1 MRFNINAPFWR
12 FMDTLLRFVGLNL
25 VYLIT
30 LIPNVTIGP
39 ARAALYSTMFA
50 YDEHDDIRLVKEYLT
65 RFKREFK
72 QGLAAWVLVAIL
84 ATAILFGLSFWK
96 AWDTN
101 APYIP
106 LILLVIAAVVGAA
119 LPNTLHRCRHAS
131 PTPPA
136 GSSRYRRCSP
146 GEPSPARSSSSSST
160 YSRPACHISYRSYA
174 FSPSSSA
181 SPGWRMRNP
190 SFCCGASNGM
200 AERAKWR
207 IRNMSMRTSRVRAF
221 LQESCFVGDERQRIV
236 DEFAQADFPR
246 HRTTPDGR
254 PPTGWTRSPACP
266 TPPRP
271 AIPNGFRAFR
281 RRTARNRSTNRPAAR
296 YRHRPD
302 SVLSRWPRP
311 ARRWPVRRPPRS
323 AHHGNAGA
331 SNRRPVPHRS
341 KPHSFGHSGSLDQ
354 RATASIRFQ
363 TSASSASAQ
372 RISQRHRHT

>member
-84 ATAILFGLSFWK
+84 AAAILFGLSFWK

-101 APYIP
+101 ASYIP
-106 LILLVIAAVVGAA
+106 LILLVIAAVVVALFAEYAA
-119 LPNTLHRCRHAS
+119 PLQARFANTTGRLFSLSAMFPWRAF
-131 PTPPA
+131 
-136 GSSRYRRCSP
+136 
-146 GEPSPARSSSSSST
+146 PARSPSSSST

-207 IRNMSMRTSRVRAF
+207 IRNMSMRTSDVAAALRNHALSVMNVSGLSMNLRK
-221 LQESCFVGDERQRIV
+221 
-236 DEFAQADFPR
+236 
-246 HRTTPDGR
+246 
-254 PPTGWTRSPACP
+254 PTS
-266 TPPRP
+266 
-271 AIPNGFRAFR
+271 
-281 RRTARNRSTNRPAAR
+281 AAP
-296 YRHRPD
+296 Y
-302 SVLSRWPRP
+302 
-311 ARRWPVRRPPRS
+311 
-323 AHHGNAGA
+323 NAGWSA
-331 SNRRPVPHRS
+331 TNGMDTLTCMSDAPKTCDS
-341 KPHSFGHSGSLDQ
+341 K
-354 RATASIRFQ
+354 RF
-363 TSASSASAQ
+363 SSVS
-372 RISQRHRHT
+372 

>member
-106 LILLVIAAVVGAA
+106 LILLVIAAVVVALFAEYAA
-119 LPNTLHRCRHAS
+119 PLQARFANTTGRLFSLSAMFPWRAF
-131 PTPPA
+131 P
-136 GSSRYRRCSP
+136 CSLVLVT
-146 GEPSPARSSSSSST
+146 ST

-207 IRNMSMRTSRVRAF
+207 IRNMSMRTSDVAAALRNHALSVMNVSGLSMNLRK
-221 LQESCFVGDERQRIV
+221 
-236 DEFAQADFPR
+236 
-246 HRTTPDGR
+246 
-254 PPTGWTRSPACP
+254 PTS
-266 TPPRP
+266 
-271 AIPNGFRAFR
+271 
-281 RRTARNRSTNRPAAR
+281 AAP
-296 YRHRPD
+296 Y
-302 SVLSRWPRP
+302 
-311 ARRWPVRRPPRS
+311 
-323 AHHGNAGA
+323 NAGWSA
-331 SNRRPVPHRS
+331 TNGMDTLTCMSDAPKTCDS
-341 KPHSFGHSGSLDQ
+341 K
-354 RATASIRFQ
+354 RF
-363 TSASSASAQ
+363 SSVS
-372 RISQRHRHT
+372 

>member
-101 APYIP
+101 ASYIP
-106 LILLVIAAVVGAA
+106 LILLVIAAVVVALFAEYAA
-119 LPNTLHRCRHAS
+119 RCRHAS

-207 IRNMSMRTSRVRAF
+207 IRNMSMRTSDVAAALRNHALSVMNVSGLSMNLRK
-221 LQESCFVGDERQRIV
+221 
-236 DEFAQADFPR
+236 
-246 HRTTPDGR
+246 
-254 PPTGWTRSPACP
+254 PTS
-266 TPPRP
+266 
-271 AIPNGFRAFR
+271 
-281 RRTARNRSTNRPAAR
+281 AAP
-296 YRHRPD
+296 Y
-302 SVLSRWPRP
+302 
-311 ARRWPVRRPPRS
+311 
-323 AHHGNAGA
+323 NAGWSA
-331 SNRRPVPHRS
+331 TNGMDTLTCMSDAPKTCDS
-341 KPHSFGHSGSLDQ
+341 K
-354 RATASIRFQ
+354 RF
-363 TSASSASAQ
+363 SSVS
-372 RISQRHRHT
+372 

>member
-106 LILLVIAAVVGAA
+106 LILLVIAAVVVALFAEYAA
-119 LPNTLHRCRHAS
+119 PLQARFANTTGRLFSLSAMFPWRA
-131 PTPPA
+131 
-136 GSSRYRRCSP
+136 
-146 GEPSPARSSSSSST
+146 SPARSSSSSST

-207 IRNMSMRTSRVRAF
+207 IRNMSMRTSDVAAALRNHALSVMNVSGLSMNLRK
-221 LQESCFVGDERQRIV
+221 
-236 DEFAQADFPR
+236 
-246 HRTTPDGR
+246 
-254 PPTGWTRSPACP
+254 PTS
-266 TPPRP
+266 
-271 AIPNGFRAFR
+271 
-281 RRTARNRSTNRPAAR
+281 AAP
-296 YRHRPD
+296 Y
-302 SVLSRWPRP
+302 
-311 ARRWPVRRPPRS
+311 
-323 AHHGNAGA
+323 NAGWSA
-331 SNRRPVPHRS
+331 TNGMDTLTCMSDAPKTCDS
-341 KPHSFGHSGSLDQ
+341 K
-354 RATASIRFQ
+354 RF
-363 TSASSASAQ
+363 SSVS
-372 RISQRHRHT
+372 

>member
-101 APYIP
+101 ASYIP
-106 LILLVIAAVVGAA
+106 LILLVIAAVVVALFAEYAA
-119 LPNTLHRCRHAS
+119 PLQARFANTTGRLFS
-131 PTPPA
+131 L
-136 GSSRYRRCSP
+136 SRCSP

-207 IRNMSMRTSRVRAF
+207 IRNMSMRTSDVAAALRNHALSVMNVSGLSMNLRK
-221 LQESCFVGDERQRIV
+221 
-236 DEFAQADFPR
+236 
-246 HRTTPDGR
+246 
-254 PPTGWTRSPACP
+254 PTS
-266 TPPRP
+266 
-271 AIPNGFRAFR
+271 
-281 RRTARNRSTNRPAAR
+281 AAP
-296 YRHRPD
+296 Y
-302 SVLSRWPRP
+302 
-311 ARRWPVRRPPRS
+311 
-323 AHHGNAGA
+323 NAGWSA
-331 SNRRPVPHRS
+331 TNGMDTLTCMSDAPKTCDS
-341 KPHSFGHSGSLDQ
+341 K
-354 RATASIRFQ
+354 RF
-363 TSASSASAQ
+363 SSVS
-372 RISQRHRHT
+372 

>member
-84 ATAILFGLSFWK
+84 AAAILFGLSFWK

-101 APYIP
+101 ASYIP
-106 LILLVIAAVVGAA
+106 LILLVIAAVVVA
-119 LPNTLHRCRHAS
+119 LFAEYVAPLQARFANTTGRLFSLSA
-131 PTPPA
+131 
-136 GSSRYRRCSP
+136 
-146 GEPSPARSSSSSST
+146 SST

-181 SPGWRMRNP
+181 SLGWRMRNP

-207 IRNMSMRTSRVRAF
+207 IRNMSMRTSDVAAALRNHALSVMNVSGLSMNLRK
-221 LQESCFVGDERQRIV
+221 
-236 DEFAQADFPR
+236 
-246 HRTTPDGR
+246 
-254 PPTGWTRSPACP
+254 PTS
-266 TPPRP
+266 
-271 AIPNGFRAFR
+271 
-281 RRTARNRSTNRPAAR
+281 AAP
-296 YRHRPD
+296 Y
-302 SVLSRWPRP
+302 
-311 ARRWPVRRPPRS
+311 
-323 AHHGNAGA
+323 NAGWSA
-331 SNRRPVPHRS
+331 TNGMDTLTCMSDAPKTCDS
-341 KPHSFGHSGSLDQ
+341 K
-354 RATASIRFQ
+354 RF
-363 TSASSASAQ
+363 SSVS
-372 RISQRHRHT
+372 